1 MNRLNGRYFLVIV
14 FAVVVAA
21 TAIVPGTADAT
32 LIVADADSGDRLLEV
47 AVDDGDEVVLS
58 YTHSVEKTPVQDV
71 YVVDG
76 TELRMTQTVFSSYGA
91 GLPSNQPVKQT
102 DDQFVVRT
110 NDSYDELPVVPGSV
124 AGHEL
129 IVDDDHYDLV
139 ALSDGAIVVYLSD
152 RSIEDA
158 LPLHTSIVP
167 KHDI

>member
-21 TAIVPGTADAT
+21 TAIVSGAADAT

-47 AVDDGDEVVLS
+47 AVDNDDEVVLS

-76 TELRMTQTVFSSYGA
+76 TDLRMTRTVFSSYGA
-91 GLPSNQPVKQT
+91 GLPSNQPVEQT
-102 DDQFVVRT
+102 DGEFVVRT
-110 NDSYDELPVVPGSV
+110 NDSYDELQVVPGSV

-129 IVDDDHYDLV
+129 IVDNDHYDLV
-139 ALSDGAIVVYLSD
+139 ALSDGSVVIYLSD
-152 RSIEDA
+152 RSIDDT